1 MAESIKFEE
10 VLELFESNGWVLQ
23 RIFGNFR
30 VFREPKE
37 DFYWTI
43 PVNDGKV
50 NYEIGR
56 QVKEY
61 FTEQE

>member
-1 MAESIKFEE
+1 MAEAIKFEE

-23 RIFGNFR
+23 RTFGKNR

-50 NYEIGR
+50 NNEIGR

-61 FTEQE
+61 FKEED

>member
-10 VLELFESNGWVLQ
+10 ILELFESNGWVLQ
-23 RIFGNFR
+23 RIFRNYR

-43 PVNDGKV
+43 LVNDEKV
-50 NYEIGR
+50 NYEIAR
-56 QVKEY
+56 QIKEY
-61 FTEQE
+61 FKDQD

>member
-1 MAESIKFEE
+1 MAESMNFKE

-23 RIFGNFR
+23 RIYGNSR

-43 PVNDGKV
+43 PVNKGKV
-50 NYEIGR
+50 NYEIGQ

-61 FTEQE
+61 FKDED